1 MTKLKPSY
9 KPLWK
14 LLIDRELKRVDLR
27 RLTGLSSATV
37 SKLAK
42 DESVTINVIIRICEA
57 LDCQPSDIVEAVRNS
72 DDNQGEMK

>member
-14 LLIDRELKRVDLR
+14 LLIDREMKRVDLR
-27 RLTGLSSATV
+27 RLTGLSSATI

-57 LDCQPSDIVEAVRNS
+57 LDCQPGDIVEAAPAQEEN
-72 DDNQGEMK
+72 

>member
-14 LLIDRELKRVDLR
+14 LLIDREMKRVELR
-27 RLTGLSSATV
+27 RLTGLSSATI

-57 LDCQPSDIVEAVRNS
+57 LDCQPCDIVEATPAQEEN
-72 DDNQGEMK
+72 